1 MNVTQH
7 QRPGV
12 YSVYDA
18 SSALAANQGGKTA
31 AVAAVSVQ
39 GEPGKPRLFTGY
51 DQAAE
56 AFGADSDLARA
67 IDLLLQN
74 GAAKVYAVPVAAES
88 GYPDAF
94 AALEGLEDVAL
105 VVCASTAL
113 ATQQA
118 LRDSV
123 KASSQSRRERIAV
136 VPGGSAQTAAQL
148 VERAAELNCERA
160 VLIPGGLPEA
170 AAFAGALAGEPDPAV
185 PLGGAELRGVTALS
199 ESWNDN
205 ELDQLILGG
214 VTPLEVSGG
223 VVSVVRAVTTRT
235 KTGSSPDATWRELT
249 TVRIVDD
256 VIPALRMALR
266 AKFARPKN
274 TPQGRQAIRSQVI
287 VELEQK
293 KADEIIT
300 GYDGVA
306 VTPLEDNPTVCL
318 VEFRFTVAH
327 GLNQIWLSANITV

>member
-94 AALEGLEDVAL
+94 AALEGARSAEPEKAKKYAQVLFN
-105 VVCASTAL
+105 
-113 ATQQA
+113 QA
-118 LRDSV
+118 KL
-123 KASSQSRRERIAV
+123 IA
-136 VPGGSAQTAAQL
+136 
-148 VERAAELNCERA
+148 
-160 VLIPGGLPEA
+160 GLPIT
-170 AAFAGALAGEPDPAV
+170 DP
-185 PLGGAELRGVTALS
+185 
-199 ESWNDN
+199 
-205 ELDQLILGG
+205 
-214 VTPLEVSGG
+214 SGYTDLLC
-223 VVSVVRAVTTRT
+223 SLWA
-235 KTGSSPDATWRELT
+235 
-249 TVRIVDD
+249 
-256 VIPALRMALR
+256 
-266 AKFARPKN
+266 
-274 TPQGRQAIRSQVI
+274 
-287 VELEQK
+287 
-293 KADEIIT
+293 
-300 GYDGVA
+300 
-306 VTPLEDNPTVCL
+306 
-318 VEFRFTVAH
+318 
-327 GLNQIWLSANITV
+327 